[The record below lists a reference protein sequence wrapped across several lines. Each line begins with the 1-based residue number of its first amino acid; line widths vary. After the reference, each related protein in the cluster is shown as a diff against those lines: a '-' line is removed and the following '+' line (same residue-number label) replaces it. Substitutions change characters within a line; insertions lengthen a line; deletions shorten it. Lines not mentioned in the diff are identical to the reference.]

1 MSRAQSTRGERAKL
15 PERPVHQSL
24 VRTPRYAGVDR
35 TFLVLEVTLVVCL
48 GYLMGV
54 SWATAGVV
62 LLTVGVVHP
71 LMVRLSA
78 DDDLLPHLV
87 VRTLTQA
94 DAYDA
99 LPPRDGPGPQ
109 AEPVRS
115 HAVAAIRGS

>member
-1 MSRAQSTRGERAKL
+1 LSAGRSRGGERLPGTL

-35 TFLVLEVTLVVCL
+35 SFLVLEVTLVVCL
-48 GYLMGV
+48 GYLMGL
-54 SWATAGVV
+54 SWSTALVV
-62 LLTVGVVHP
+62 LVTVGVVHP

-94 DAYDA
+94 DAYDP
-99 LPPRDGPGPQ
+99 LPTVGGAGRKPNPSVP
-109 AEPVRS
+109 AP
-115 HAVAAIRGS
+115 

>member
-1 MSRAQSTRGERAKL
+1 MSRAQSPRGERAKL

-87 VRTLTQA
+87 VRTLTQGRRLRRTPA
-94 DAYDA
+94 C
-99 LPPRDGPGPQ
+99 DGLGPQ
-109 AEPVRS
+109 AEPS
-115 HAVAAIRGS
+115 HSHVVAAIRGG

>member
-1 MSRAQSTRGERAKL
+1 MSATRGRGGERAKL

-71 LMVRLSA
+71 LVVRLSA

-87 VRTLTQA
+87 VRTLMQA
-94 DAYDA
+94 DAYDP
-99 LPPRDGPGPQ
+99 LPPASSSGRKPSP
-109 AEPVRS
+109 
-115 HAVAAIRGS
+115 AVPTP

>member
-1 MSRAQSTRGERAKL
+1 LSASRSGGGEAAKL

-35 TFLVLEVTLVVCL
+35 SFLVLEVTLVVCL
-48 GYLMGV
+48 GYLMGL
-54 SWATAGVV
+54 SWSTALVV
-62 LLTVGVVHP
+62 VVTVGVVHP

-94 DAYDA
+94 DAYDP
-99 LPPRDGPGPQ
+99 LPTVG
-109 AEPVRS
+109 
-115 HAVAAIRGS
+115 AVGRKPSPSVPTP

>member
-1 MSRAQSTRGERAKL
+1 MRATRGRGGERASL

-94 DAYDA
+94 DSYDA
-99 LPPRDGPGPQ
+99 LPPALGSGRKPSP
-109 AEPVRS
+109 
-115 HAVAAIRGS
+115 AVPTP

>member
-1 MSRAQSTRGERAKL
+1 MSATRGRGGERTKL

-48 GYLMGV
+48 GYLMGL

-94 DAYDA
+94 DSYDA
-99 LPPRDGPGPQ
+99 LPPATGSGRKPSP
-109 AEPVRS
+109 
-115 HAVAAIRGS
+115 AVPTP

>member
-1 MSRAQSTRGERAKL
+1 MSAARSGGGGKL

-48 GYLMGV
+48 CYLMGL

-78 DDDLLPHLV
+78 NDELLPHLV

-99 LPPRDGPGPQ
+99 LPNASG
-109 AEPVRS
+109 PVRKPS
-115 HAVAAIRGS
+115 PAVSTP

>member
-1 MSRAQSTRGERAKL
+1 MSRVQSTGGERATL

-78 DDDLLPHLV
+78 DDELLPHLV

-94 DAYDA
+94 DAYDP
-99 LPPRDGPGPQ
+99 LPHASGPLRKPS
-109 AEPVRS
+109 P
-115 HAVAAIRGS
+115 AVPTP